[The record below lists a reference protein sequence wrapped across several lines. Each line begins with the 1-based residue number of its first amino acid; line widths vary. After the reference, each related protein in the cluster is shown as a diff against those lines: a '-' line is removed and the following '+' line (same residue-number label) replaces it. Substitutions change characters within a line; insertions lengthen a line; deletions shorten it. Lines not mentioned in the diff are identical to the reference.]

1 MNEFTDCFICG
12 RNPLVGEEVMVFSN
26 GGRETA
32 VCDLCLSNPRA
43 AALGE
48 QVGRERIRSTE
59 GAATV
64 RRLIPVPVGR
74 RPSPASPTLPVE
86 A

>member
-12 RNPLVGEEVMVFSN
+12 RNPLVGDEVMVFSN
-26 GGRETA
+26 SGRDTA
-32 VCDLCLSNPRA
+32 VCDPCLSNPRA
-43 AALGE
+43 AAMGDR
-48 QVGRERIRSTE
+48 VGRERIRSAE

-64 RRLIPVPVGR
+64 RRLIPVPVPQR
-74 RPSPASPTLPVE
+74 TSPDKPALPVE